1 MGRLATLTI
10 NDLTETQ
17 KTKYLASPM
26 PRGDKIRGPAAA
38 WLRSPDM
45 FEHLAAMIMF
55 FRDRSVLGPR
65 LCEFAILIVIAE
77 WNASYPWALHARL
90 AKDAGLAPDII
101 QALSARRAPDFQN
114 EDERAVYAFS
124 AELREKHAV
133 SDATYQAALR
143 HFGEQGVVELTAL
156 LGFYV
161 LTCMTT
167 NVLEMSPQD

>member
-1 MGRLATLTI
+1 MGRLATLTM
-10 NDLTETQ
+10 NDLTEAE

-26 PRGDKIRGPAAA
+26 PRSDKIRGPAAA

-55 FRDRSVLGPR
+55 MRDHSVLGPR
-65 LCEFAILIVIAE
+65 ICEFAILIVIAE

-90 AKDAGLAPDII
+90 AKDAGLAPDVIE
-101 QALSARRAPDFQN
+101 ALSARRTPDFRN

-124 AELREKHAV
+124 AELRETHAV
-133 SDATYQAALR
+133 SDASYQAVLR
-143 HFGEQGVVELTAL
+143 HLGERGVVELTAL

-167 NVLEMSPQD
+167 NVFQMSPQD